1 MGGIQ
6 DFEIAYGMGELKCLI
21 VKADRLSRSDAYAEI
36 CFAERLL
43 IGHKPSDPAL
53 TFEALARSVGIELI
67 HVRPVRNEDPR
78 PIYRTSPVSAN
89 NVT

>member
-1 MGGIQ
+1 MRRMQ
-6 DFEIAYGMGELKCLI
+6 DFEIAYLAGELKCLI

-53 TFEALARSVGIELI
+53 TFEALARSVGIEL
-67 HVRPVRNEDPR
+67 VRVRE
-78 PIYRTSPVSAN
+78 VAN
-89 NVT
+89 

>member
-1 MGGIQ
+1 MGGMQ
-6 DFEIAYGMGELKCLI
+6 DFEIAYRTGELKCLI

-67 HVRPVRNEDPR
+67 HVRPVSNEDPR
-78 PIYRTSPVSAN
+78 PIYQTLPLAAN

>member
-1 MGGIQ
+1 MGRTRN
-6 DFEIAYGMGELKCLI
+6 FEIAYLAGELKCLI

-53 TFEALARSVGIELI
+53 TFEALARSVGIDLI
-67 HVRPVRNEDPR
+67 HVRAVGNDGPR
-78 PIYRTSPVSAN
+78 SI
-89 NVT
+89 